1 MKNVSILLALTV
13 ALVAMSFAHAAVE
26 IGSES
31 GSGAINCPGT
41 IDVTADG
48 TYCNGELVPSASSST
63 TETSSAAQGGF
74 VAATLVGALVAAF
87 M

>member
-1 MKNVSILLALTV
+1 MPTFFFCYPAVRAD
-13 ALVAMSFAHAAVE
+13 VE

-48 TYCNGELVPSASSST
+48 TYCNGELVPSGSSST
-63 TETSSAAQGGF
+63 TDTSSAQSGF
-74 VAATLVGALVAAF
+74 VAATIVGALVAAF

>member
-1 MKNVSILLALTV
+1 MPTFFFCYPAVRAD
-13 ALVAMSFAHAAVE
+13 VE

-41 IDVTADG
+41 LDVNSDGVFCDGKPVSQASDTA
-48 TYCNGELVPSASSST
+48 T
-63 TETSSAAQGGF
+63 TTDTSSAQSGF
-74 VAATLVGALVAAF
+74 VAATIVGALVAAF